1 MTEVIEDLN
10 IHMRVSDGHV
20 ILGQEG
26 PEAEVYITHYRI
38 EHVRQRSA
46 LCRQVCHGECVPCC
60 SPANSA
66 TWGTT
71 LAAAVRSEILL
82 FPLHMFTI
90 VIGVLKGQVSICT
103 IAAFLLVVCQ
113 VLIVVVSHVL

>member
-1 MTEVIEDLN
+1 MTEVTGNL
-10 IHMRVSDGHV
+10 HMRRRVSDGHV
-20 ILGQEG
+20 ILGQDG
-26 PEAEVYITHYRI
+26 PEAEVYITCYRI

-66 TWGTT
+66 TWRTT

-82 FPLHMFTI
+82 FSLPRDL
-90 VIGVLKGQVSICT
+90 
-103 IAAFLLVVCQ
+103 
-113 VLIVVVSHVL
+113 